1 MMSATVLSRET
12 AEAALLGGAVLGG
25 GGGGSLQKGR
35 INAEAALSLGEVRLL
50 DVGDVEPD
58 ATLVTGHLH
67 GLVAVAVL
75 GTVALSWPYWRS
87 SQSFS

>member
-35 INAEAALSLGEVRLL
+35 INAEAALRSLSGLT
-50 DVGDVEPD
+50 
-58 ATLVTGHLH
+58 AKSLVQG
-67 GLVAVAVL
+67 
-75 GTVALSWPYWRS
+75 
-87 SQSFS
+87 